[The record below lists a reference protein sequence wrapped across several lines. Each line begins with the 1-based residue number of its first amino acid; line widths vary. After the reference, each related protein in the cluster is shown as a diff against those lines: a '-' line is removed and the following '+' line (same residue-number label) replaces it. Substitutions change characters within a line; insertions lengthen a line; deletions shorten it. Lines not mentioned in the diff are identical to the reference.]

1 MKIILLL
8 IFSLFNLVS
17 YSQKW
22 SLSPFIGNAVMVS
35 GTDKGLQLPN
45 SNDLY
50 GLGFNYLKLNYHLMS
65 PLTFGLKVNYKKD
78 RLTYSTGLIFGDQ
91 SWSNVQFYTLGPKLE
106 NQIFTNTLFVRGS
119 GTGLYNFKIPISV
132 SYQFTKPLQRKNGVQ
147 VQLHTGLN
155 ISFYERWNA
164 NSFDADIM
172 KKFTADDNDG
182 WMILPYYFTSVNIN
196 NDVIDQVYWS
206 ANLNKGINLS
216 FDLGLNFNWY
226 IKVDIG

>member
-1 MKIILLL
+1 MKILFL
-8 IFSLFNLVS
+8 IIFGVFNLQS

-50 GLGFNYLKLNYHLMS
+50 GLGFNYLKMNYHLMS

-91 SWSNVQFYTLGPKLE
+91 SWSNVQFYTLGPKID
-106 NQIFTNTLFVRGS
+106 NQIYTNTLVLRGS

-132 SYQFTKPLQRKNGVQ
+132 DYNLSPPIKRSTGVELS
-147 VQLHTGLN
+147 LHTG
-155 ISFYERWNA
+155 
-164 NSFDADIM
+164 
-172 KKFTADDNDG
+172 
-182 WMILPYYFTSVNIN
+182 IN
-196 NDVIDQVYWS
+196 FM
-206 ANLNKGINLS
+206 L
-216 FDLGLNFNWY
+216 
-226 IKVDIG
+226 